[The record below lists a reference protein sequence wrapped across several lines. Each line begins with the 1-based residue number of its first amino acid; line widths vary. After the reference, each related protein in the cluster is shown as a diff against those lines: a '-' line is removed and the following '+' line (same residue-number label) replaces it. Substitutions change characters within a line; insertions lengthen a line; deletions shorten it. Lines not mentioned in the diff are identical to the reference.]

1 MSRFKIPFINK
12 GNKAEGQ
19 IKERMF
25 GVFSLHLQEKQ
36 MGTYVHNEVLLSPI
50 WTIIVRNQLIPNLLT
65 ATLN

>member
-25 GVFSLHLQEKQ
+25 GVFNLHLQEKQ

-50 WTIIVRNQLIPNLLT
+50 WTIIVRNQLVPNLLT

>member
-25 GVFSLHLQEKQ
+25 GVLNLHLQEKQ

-50 WTIIVRNQLIPNLLT
+50 
-65 ATLN
+65 